1 MREGL
6 PSITASSV
14 AFARA
19 AAIEDPVGRRLFPW
33 AFGGLPARLASFGLV
48 DHVALRTAAIDDV
61 LAKGFPQL
69 VLLGAGLDARAYRLP
84 SLANARVFEV
94 DHPASRGLKLRF
106 VRGLAPIAR
115 TVDSIAADFL
125 EDDIG
130 ALLANAGHDERA
142 ATAWV
147 MEGVAVYLPAA
158 VTARVVSA
166 AAARSAPG
174 SVFALTYV
182 HRTRVPLLPL
192 MGGAV
197 LRALG
202 EPLGD
207 PFSRAEMSAL
217 LEAAGLTAKSDTNDV
232 DWSRRFGYSAA
243 LSRIFRDE
251 HLVVAE
257 RR

>member
-1 MREGL
+1 M
-6 PSITASSV
+6 

-19 AAIEDPVGRRLFPW
+19 AVIDDPVARRLFPW

-48 DHVALRTAAIDDV
+48 DHIALRTAAIDE
-61 LAKGFPQL
+61 LLTTTAAPQL

-106 VRGLAPIAR
+106 ARGLEPIAR
-115 TVDSIAADFL
+115 SVESIAADFL
-125 EDDIG
+125 VDDIG
-130 ALLANAGHDERA
+130 ALLADAGHDA
-142 ATAWV
+142 NLPTAWV
-147 MEGVAVYLPAA
+147 MEGVAVYLPATITRKVIA
-158 VTARVVSA
+158 A

-174 SVFALTYV
+174 SVVALTYM
-182 HRTRVPLLPL
+182 RKTRVQLLPL
-192 MGGAV
+192 MGGVV

-207 PFSRAEMSAL
+207 PFKGPQMSEL
-217 LEAAGLTAKSDTNDV
+217 LTTAGFTPTSDTNDI
-232 DWSRRFGYSAA
+232 DWSKRFGYSAT

-251 HLVVAE
+251 HLAIAE
-257 RR
+257 KTA